1 MINTVT
7 ILSLVVSAIT
17 TVLVSGECQVTD
29 SGATESCCC
38 LGYLNTYF
46 TTKSSGDYTI
56 DNFDGVKCSNTR
68 VYCDTTSGGGGWLV
82 IQRRQDGSVDFN
94 KDWKNYED
102 GFGSLTGEFWFGL
115 HGIHSITS
123 KGQWELRVDY
133 KHTDGSEGYLSY
145 SNFKVGP
152 ASEQYPLTISGFNG
166 FTTDPITGSH
176 SLNGMKFTTRDRDSD
191 VSSGHNCA
199 VTGHD
204 GNNSGG
210 WWYRAC
216 THFAPNNQYTDRYT
230 VYLNGGWHQFQFLE
244 LKIRP
249 KDCIM

>member
-102 GFGSLTGEFWFGL
+102 GFGSFTGEFWFGL

-145 SNFKVGP
+145 GNFKVGP
-152 ASEQYPLTISGFNG
+152 ASEQYPLTIRF
-166 FTTDPITGSH
+166 
-176 SLNGMKFTTRDRDSD
+176 
-191 VSSGHNCA
+191 
-199 VTGHD
+199 
-204 GNNSGG
+204 
-210 WWYRAC
+210 
-216 THFAPNNQYTDRYT
+216 
-230 VYLNGGWHQFQFLE
+230 
-244 LKIRP
+244 
-249 KDCIM
+249 